1 MRKAY
6 RIIAMGLLVGS
17 LASVSLAQRPRSV
30 SSSSDPAA
38 KPVQPSAASTAT
50 PAPAPQT
57 VRAKYEGG
65 VFGYD
70 KKLDGTLSFDD
81 ENHRLLFR
89 KAQKE
94 ILFIPYDAV
103 VSAFADTQSR
113 RPKAATIVGSLP
125 SIFTLP
131 AQFIKHKVQYLTL
144 QYNDPDTKVAGVTS
158 FKLENKE
165 LLASVLNTLA
175 GKASLIQRGDIYV
188 KRKQQE
194 DEVAKPD
201 K

>member
-1 MRKAY
+1 MRKVF
-6 RIIAMGLLVGS
+6 RIIALGLLSGS
-17 LASVSLAQRPRSV
+17 LASVALAQRPRSV
-30 SSSSDPAA
+30 NSDAGQPA
-38 KPVQPSAASTAT
+38 QTSATAMPT

-57 VRAKYEGG
+57 IKAKYEGG

-81 ENHRLLFR
+81 VNKRLLFR
-89 KAQKE
+89 KDQKE
-94 ILFIPYDAV
+94 VLFIPYGAV
-103 VSAFADTQSR
+103 TSAFADTKSR
-113 RPKAATIVGSLP
+113 RPKAATIVGSMP

-144 QYNDPDTKVAGVTS
+144 QYSDPDTKVSGVTS
-158 FKLENKE
+158 FKLENKQI
-165 LLASVLNTLA
+165 LASVLNTLA
-175 GKASLIQRGDIYV
+175 GKASLAPRGDIYV

-194 DEVAKPD
+194 EEAAKPD

>member
-1 MRKAY
+1 MRTVS
-6 RIIAMGLLVGS
+6 RIIALALLAGS
-17 LASVSLAQRPRSV
+17 LAGVALAQRPRSV
-30 SSSSDPAA
+30 SSDPVRPGA
-38 KPVQPSAASTAT
+38 TAMPT
-50 PAPAPQT
+50 PAPAPPT
-57 VRAKYEGG
+57 VKAKYEGG

-70 KKLDGTLSFDD
+70 KKLDGTLTFDD
-81 ENHRLLFR
+81 ANNRLVFR

-94 ILFIPYDAV
+94 ILFIPYGAV
-103 VSAFADTQSR
+103 TSAFADTKSR
-113 RPKAATIVGSLP
+113 RPKAATVVGSLP

-144 QYNDPDTKVAGVTS
+144 QYRDPDTNASGVTS

-165 LLASVLNTLA
+165 MLASVLNTLA
-175 GKASLIQRGDIYV
+175 VKASLMPRGDIYV
-188 KRKQQE
+188 KRKQQD